1 MRKRA
6 VRDRHPSEVTRKEN
20 DKIHHRTQKSHSS
33 IYCLN
38 RLGRNIRPVL
48 PLVSKVL
55 AIVLLLFCLWKILP
69 DLPAVHPRIIQ
80 INDRYI
86 LQPESI
92 EEITYRTVEP
102 LLQGEIGRYSRHQFD
117 KGDCKAMHQWQDE
130 YIPVCNP
137 FHEIDMYDST
147 YLASGFWRNVWR
159 MRDGDGSLAA
169 IKTLAWNRNFTL
181 FDQNNHMKDAIAYSV
196 LQSSEF
202 IPNIYGYCKWLGLL
216 ALIPLQ
222 LQQALFFSTVHHF
235 KQPHQQARIQLYSI
249 SLMAALLK
257 KCLKIKRRKW
267 LKNGNRRTNYDTP
280 GRWQKQCQTYTAL
293 EMFTILHAFHIPTSN
308 LINTCGWMACS
319 RSVYQ
324 RSIQPLAKKSAIVL
338 IAILL
343 L

>member
-1 MRKRA
+1 MVNTKIPFTDTRTVTDTYYECFCFCAHFQRRILFLEEAHLLANSCEPTVDCGTTVQPYQSDVFCDIPHFQFWPLLLKTSSQADQKQHSIMRKRA

-202 IPNIYGYCKWLGLL
+202 IPNIYGYCK
-216 ALIPLQ
+216 
-222 LQQALFFSTVHHF
+222 
-235 KQPHQQARIQLYSI
+235 
-249 SLMAALLK
+249 
-257 KCLKIKRRKW
+257 
-267 LKNGNRRTNYDTP
+267 
-280 GRWQKQCQTYTAL
+280 
-293 EMFTILHAFHIPTSN
+293 
-308 LINTCGWMACS
+308 
-319 RSVYQ
+319 
-324 RSIQPLAKKSAIVL
+324 
-338 IAILL
+338 
-343 L
+343 